1 MSRRR
6 TCGCGLSNINI
17 VCRSGSF
24 CMGGRGG
31 VAIAMRAQRTVCL
44 QRPLSRCI
52 GMAISALTAFQLFR
66 FFFDIISRSMRS
78 ERRMHASIAA
88 LQHRELTARSAGRRA
103 DGFHVCLAKADDLN
117 NRMFFCFF
125 CVTLPA
131 LWAKERGRPCSNVSV
146 RCSKRNFQI
155 PTMLVIIVICFIFHK
170 SIPALLQASARC
182 RECEIC

>member
-1 MSRRR
+1 
-6 TCGCGLSNINI
+6 
-17 VCRSGSF
+17 
-24 CMGGRGG
+24 
-31 VAIAMRAQRTVCL
+31 MRAQRTVCL
-44 QRPLSRCI
+44 QRPLGRCI

-170 SIPALLQASARC
+170 SIPVHYSRHQRDAENARFVSQKGFLVSWHRRHC
-182 RECEIC
+182 QLFK